1 MKHFHL
7 TKDPRK
13 ESAAPVQAAQSNETA
28 DVPVSEAPAAPAAS
42 APQPQPSAP
51 AHALRPAP
59 EARDVALSKNT
70 ALISVL
76 VIISRLTGFVRTWA
90 QAYALGVTV
99 IASCYSVANNLPN
112 QLYELVIGGMLVTA
126 FLPVYL
132 SVKAKLGRAGA
143 NRYASNLVTIVF
155 VLMLAC
161 TLLAAFFAYEVV
173 FTQSFSAH
181 KGFDVDLCVYFF
193 RFFAIEVVLY
203 ALSSLVSGILNA
215 ERDYFWSS
223 ASPIFNNIVTI
234 ASFLAYAYL
243 AKTNAQLALLILA
256 VGNPLGVL
264 IQVLMQVPSLYAHG
278 ISIRP
283 YINFKDPQLK
293 ETLSIG
299 LPSLVVMLCC
309 FATVSVQTSQA
320 LSVRPEGASI
330 AFYARL
336 WFTLPYA
343 ILAVPITTAMFT
355 ELSADIADNNMRS
368 YTRGIEEGSSKIL
381 FFMIPFAC
389 FLVIYA
395 LPLVRFMA
403 AGNFTPDQLAITS
416 LYLISLSLGLPA
428 YALCMYLQK
437 IASSLR
443 EMGRYAAIT
452 VLASI
457 VQVLVC
463 LYLTSWGGLFIV
475 GFSSCIMFLVV
486 DISCFIWLFRKFST
500 LSLRALISTIIRACL
515 LGCVGSLSG
524 IGVLVLFRVQDMLTS
539 ASLQLNLLSLV
550 GLLVASGSVAC
561 VVSFG
566 GAWMLHMPEIQF
578 IAHILKRK

>member
-1 MKHFHL
+1 MKHFHSI
-7 TKDPRK
+7 KDPRND
-13 ESAAPVQAAQSNETA
+13 SAAPVQAAQSKETA
-28 DVPVSEAPAAPAAS
+28 DVLAPETSETSETPTAPA
-42 APQPQPSAP
+42 
-51 AHALRPAP
+51 AP

-283 YINFKDPQLK
+283 YINLKDPQLK

-368 YTRGIEEGSSKIL
+368 YTRGIEDGSSKIL

-500 LSLRALISTIIRACL
+500 LSLRALISTIIRAGL
-515 LGCVGSLSG
+515 LGCAGSLAG
-524 IGVLVLFRVQDMLTS
+524 IGVLALLRAQDMLTS

-550 GLLVASGSVAC
+550 GLLVVSGSVAC

>member
-1 MKHFHL
+1 MKHFHSI
-7 TKDPRK
+7 KDPRND
-13 ESAAPVQAAQSNETA
+13 SAAPVQAAQSKETA
-28 DVPVSEAPAAPAAS
+28 DVLAPETSETSETPTAPAAPA
-42 APQPQPSAP
+42 
-51 AHALRPAP
+51 
-59 EARDVALSKNT
+59 ARDVALSKNT

-283 YINFKDPQLK
+283 YINLKDPQLK

-403 AGNFTPDQLAITS
+403 ADNFTPDQLAITS

-500 LSLRALISTIIRACL
+500 LSLRALISTIIRAGL
-515 LGCVGSLSG
+515 LGCAGSLAG
-524 IGVLVLFRVQDMLTS
+524 IGVLALLRAQDMLTS

-550 GLLVASGSVAC
+550 GLLVMSGGVAC

-566 GAWMLHMPEIQF
+566 GAWVLHMPEIQF
-578 IAHILKRK
+578 VAHILKRK

>member
-1 MKHFHL
+1 MKHFHPI
-7 TKDPRK
+7 KDPRNDF
-13 ESAAPVQAAQSNETA
+13 AAPVQAAQSKETA
-28 DVPVSEAPAAPAAS
+28 DAPAPETHAAQTPIAPAVS
-42 APQPQPSAP
+42 HPDTPVTPT
-51 AHALRPAP
+51 AP

-283 YINFKDPQLK
+283 YINLKDPQLK

-500 LSLRALISTIIRACL
+500 LSLRALISTIIRAGL
-515 LGCVGSLSG
+515 LGCAGSLAG
-524 IGVLVLFRVQDMLTS
+524 IGVLALLRAQDMLTS

-550 GLLVASGSVAC
+550 GLLVMSGGVAC

-566 GAWMLHMPEIQF
+566 GAWVHHMPEIQF
-578 IAHILKRK
+578 VAHILKRK

>member
-1 MKHFHL
+1 MKHFHSI
-7 TKDPRK
+7 KDPRND
-13 ESAAPVQAAQSNETA
+13 SAAPVQAAQSKETA
-28 DVPVSEAPAAPAAS
+28 DVLAPETSETSETPTAPAAPA
-42 APQPQPSAP
+42 
-51 AHALRPAP
+51 
-59 EARDVALSKNT
+59 ARDVALSKNT

-234 ASFLAYAYL
+234 ASFLAYAYV
-243 AKTNAQLALLILA
+243 AKTNPQLALLILA

-283 YINFKDPQLK
+283 YINLKDPQLK

-500 LSLRALISTIIRACL
+500 LSLRALISTIIRAGL
-515 LGCVGSLSG
+515 LGCAGSLAG
-524 IGVLVLFRVQDMLTS
+524 IGVLALLRAQDMLTS

-550 GLLVASGSVAC
+550 GLLVMSGGVAC

-566 GAWMLHMPEIQF
+566 GAWVLHMPEIQF

>member
-1 MKHFHL
+1 MKHFHSI
-7 TKDPRK
+7 KDPRND
-13 ESAAPVQAAQSNETA
+13 SAAPVQAAQSKETA
-28 DVPVSEAPAAPAAS
+28 DAPAPETPEAPATPAPEIHAAQT
-42 APQPQPSAP
+42 PT
-51 AHALRPAP
+51 AP

-283 YINFKDPQLK
+283 YINLKDPQLK

-368 YTRGIEEGSSKIL
+368 YTRGIEDGSSKIL

-500 LSLRALISTIIRACL
+500 LSLRALISTIIRAGL
-515 LGCVGSLSG
+515 LGCAGSLAG
-524 IGVLVLFRVQDMLTS
+524 IGVLALLRAQDMLTS

-550 GLLVASGSVAC
+550 GLLVMSGGVAC

-566 GAWMLHMPEIQF
+566 GAWVLHMPEIQF

>member
-1 MKHFHL
+1 MKHFHSI
-7 TKDPRK
+7 KDPRND
-13 ESAAPVQAAQSNETA
+13 SAAPVQAAQSKETA
-28 DVPVSEAPAAPAAS
+28 DVLAPETPAAPETPTAPAAS
-42 APQPQPSAP
+42 A
-51 AHALRPAP
+51 
-59 EARDVALSKNT
+59 ARDVALSKNT

-283 YINFKDPQLK
+283 YINLKDPQLK

-500 LSLRALISTIIRACL
+500 LSLRALISTIIRAGL
-515 LGCVGSLSG
+515 LGCAGSLAG
-524 IGVLVLFRVQDMLTS
+524 IGVLALLRAQDMLTS

-550 GLLVASGSVAC
+550 GLLVMSGGVAC

-566 GAWMLHMPEIQF
+566 GAWVLHMPEIQF
-578 IAHILKRK
+578 VAHILKRK

>member
-1 MKHFHL
+1 MKHFHSI
-7 TKDPRK
+7 KDPRND
-13 ESAAPVQAAQSNETA
+13 SAALVQAAQSKETA
-28 DVPVSEAPAAPAAS
+28 DVLAPETPAAPETPTAPAAPA
-42 APQPQPSAP
+42 
-51 AHALRPAP
+51 
-59 EARDVALSKNT
+59 ARDVALSKNT

-283 YINFKDPQLK
+283 YINLKDPQLK

-500 LSLRALISTIIRACL
+500 LSLRALISTIIRAGL
-515 LGCVGSLSG
+515 LGCAGSLAG
-524 IGVLVLFRVQDMLTS
+524 IGVLALLRAQDMLTS

-550 GLLVASGSVAC
+550 GLLVMSGGVAC

-566 GAWMLHMPEIQF
+566 GAWVLHMPEIQF
-578 IAHILKRK
+578 VAHILKRK

>member
-1 MKHFHL
+1 MKHFHSI
-7 TKDPRK
+7 KDPRND
-13 ESAAPVQAAQSNETA
+13 SAAPVQAAQSKETA
-28 DVPVSEAPAAPAAS
+28 DAPAPETPEAPATPAPEIHAAQT
-42 APQPQPSAP
+42 PT
-51 AHALRPAP
+51 AP

-283 YINFKDPQLK
+283 YINLKDPQLK

-368 YTRGIEEGSSKIL
+368 YTRGIEDGSSKIL

-500 LSLRALISTIIRACL
+500 LSLRALISTIIRAGL
-515 LGCVGSLSG
+515 LGCAGSLAG
-524 IGVLVLFRVQDMLTS
+524 IGVLALLRAQDMLTS

-550 GLLVASGSVAC
+550 GLLVMSGGVAC

-578 IAHILKRK
+578 VAHILKRK

>member
-1 MKHFHL
+1 MKHFHPI
-7 TKDPRK
+7 KDPRND
-13 ESAAPVQAAQSNETA
+13 SAAPVQAAQSKETV
-28 DVPVSEAPAAPAAS
+28 DVLAPETPDAPATTAPT
-42 APQPQPSAP
+42 
-51 AHALRPAP
+51 AP

-283 YINFKDPQLK
+283 YINLKDPQLK

-500 LSLRALISTIIRACL
+500 LSLRALISTIIRAGL

-524 IGVLVLFRVQDMLTS
+524 IGVLVLFRAQDMLTS

-550 GLLVASGSVAC
+550 GLLVVSGGVAC

>member
-1 MKHFHL
+1 M
-7 TKDPRK
+7 
-13 ESAAPVQAAQSNETA
+13 
-28 DVPVSEAPAAPAAS
+28 
-42 APQPQPSAP
+42 
-51 AHALRPAP
+51 
-59 EARDVALSKNT
+59 
-70 ALISVL
+70 
-76 VIISRLTGFVRTWA
+76 IISRLTGFVRTWA

-283 YINFKDPQLK
+283 YINLKDPQLK

-368 YTRGIEEGSSKIL
+368 YTRGIEDGSSKIL

-452 VLASI
+452 VFASI

-500 LSLRALISTIIRACL
+500 LSLRALISTIIRAGL
-515 LGCVGSLSG
+515 LGCAGSLAG
-524 IGVLVLFRVQDMLTS
+524 IGVLALLRAQDMLTS

-550 GLLVASGSVAC
+550 GLLVMSGGVAC

-566 GAWMLHMPEIQF
+566 GAWVLHMPEIQF

>member
-1 MKHFHL
+1 MKHFHSI
-7 TKDPRK
+7 KDPRND
-13 ESAAPVQAAQSNETA
+13 SAAPVQAAQSKETA
-28 DVPVSEAPAAPAAS
+28 DAPAPETPEAPATPAPEIHAAQT
-42 APQPQPSAP
+42 PT
-51 AHALRPAP
+51 AP
-59 EARDVALSKNT
+59 EARDVALSKNA

-283 YINFKDPQLK
+283 YINLKDPQLK

-368 YTRGIEEGSSKIL
+368 YTRGIEDGSSKIL

-500 LSLRALISTIIRACL
+500 LSLRALISTIIRAGL
-515 LGCVGSLSG
+515 LGCAGSLAG
-524 IGVLVLFRVQDMLTS
+524 IGVLALLRAQDMLTS

-550 GLLVASGSVAC
+550 GLLVMSGGVAC

-566 GAWMLHMPEIQF
+566 GAWVLHMPEIQF

>member
-1 MKHFHL
+1 MKHFHSI
-7 TKDPRK
+7 KDPRND
-13 ESAAPVQAAQSNETA
+13 SAALVQAAQSKETA
-28 DVPVSEAPAAPAAS
+28 DVLAPETPAAPETPTAPAAS
-42 APQPQPSAP
+42 A
-51 AHALRPAP
+51 
-59 EARDVALSKNT
+59 ARDVALSKNT

-283 YINFKDPQLK
+283 YINLKDPQLK

-368 YTRGIEEGSSKIL
+368 YTRGIEDGSSKIL

-500 LSLRALISTIIRACL
+500 LSLRALISTIIRAGL
-515 LGCVGSLSG
+515 LGCAGSLAG
-524 IGVLVLFRVQDMLTS
+524 IGVLALLRAQDMLTS

-550 GLLVASGSVAC
+550 GLLVMSGGVAC

-566 GAWMLHMPEIQF
+566 GAWVLHMPEIQF
-578 IAHILKRK
+578 VAHILKRK

>member
-1 MKHFHL
+1 MKHFHSI
-7 TKDPRK
+7 KDPRND
-13 ESAAPVQAAQSNETA
+13 SAAPVQAAQSKETA
-28 DVPVSEAPAAPAAS
+28 DVLAPETSETPETPTAS
-42 APQPQPSAP
+42 A
-51 AHALRPAP
+51 
-59 EARDVALSKNT
+59 ARDVALSKNT

-283 YINFKDPQLK
+283 YINLKDPQLK

-368 YTRGIEEGSSKIL
+368 YTRGIEDGSSKIL

-500 LSLRALISTIIRACL
+500 LSLRALISTIIRAGL
-515 LGCVGSLSG
+515 LGCAGSLAG
-524 IGVLVLFRVQDMLTS
+524 IGVLALLRAQDMLTS

-550 GLLVASGSVAC
+550 GLLVMSGGVAC
-561 VVSFG
+561 VISFG
-566 GAWMLHMPEIQF
+566 GAWVLHMPEIQF

>member
-1 MKHFHL
+1 MKHFHSI
-7 TKDPRK
+7 KDLRND
-13 ESAAPVQAAQSNETA
+13 SAAPVQAAQSKETA
-28 DVPVSEAPAAPAAS
+28 DVLAPETSETPTAPAAPA
-42 APQPQPSAP
+42 
-51 AHALRPAP
+51 
-59 EARDVALSKNT
+59 ARDVALSKNT

-283 YINFKDPQLK
+283 YINLKDPQLK

-500 LSLRALISTIIRACL
+500 LSLRALISTIIRAGL
-515 LGCVGSLSG
+515 LGCAGSLAG
-524 IGVLVLFRVQDMLTS
+524 IGVLALLRAQDMLTS
-539 ASLQLNLLSLV
+539 ASLQINLLSLV
-550 GLLVASGSVAC
+550 GLLVMSGGVAC

-566 GAWMLHMPEIQF
+566 GAWVLHMPEIQF
-578 IAHILKRK
+578 VAHILKRK

>member
-1 MKHFHL
+1 MKHFHPI
-7 TKDPRK
+7 KDPRND
-13 ESAAPVQAAQSNETA
+13 SAAPVQAAQSKETA
-28 DVPVSEAPAAPAAS
+28 DVLAPETSETPETLTASAAPA
-42 APQPQPSAP
+42 
-51 AHALRPAP
+51 
-59 EARDVALSKNT
+59 ARDVALSKNT

-283 YINFKDPQLK
+283 YINLKDPQLK

-368 YTRGIEEGSSKIL
+368 YTHGIEEGSSKIL

-389 FLVIYA
+389 FLVVYA

-486 DISCFIWLFRKFST
+486 DISCFIWLFRKFSA
-500 LSLRALISTIIRACL
+500 LSLRALISTILRAGL
-515 LGCVGSLSG
+515 LGCAGSLAG
-524 IGVLVLFRVQDMLTS
+524 IGVLALLRAQDMLTS

-550 GLLVASGSVAC
+550 GLLVMSGGVAC

-566 GAWMLHMPEIQF
+566 GAWVLHMPEIQF
-578 IAHILKRK
+578 VAHILKRK

>member
-1 MKHFHL
+1 MKHFHSI
-7 TKDPRK
+7 KDPRND
-13 ESAAPVQAAQSNETA
+13 SAALVQAAQSKETA
-28 DVPVSEAPAAPAAS
+28 DVLAPETPAAPETPT
-42 APQPQPSAP
+42 APT
-51 AHALRPAP
+51 AP

-283 YINFKDPQLK
+283 YINLKDPQLK

-452 VLASI
+452 VFASI

-500 LSLRALISTIIRACL
+500 LSLRALISTIIRAGL

-524 IGVLVLFRVQDMLTS
+524 IGVLVLFRAQDMLTS

-550 GLLVASGSVAC
+550 GLLVVSGGVAC

>member
-1 MKHFHL
+1 MKHFHSI
-7 TKDPRK
+7 KDPRND
-13 ESAAPVQAAQSNETA
+13 SAAPVQAAQSKETA
-28 DVPVSEAPAAPAAS
+28 DVLAPETSETPTAPT
-42 APQPQPSAP
+42 
-51 AHALRPAP
+51 AP

-243 AKTNAQLALLILA
+243 AKMNAQLALLILA

-283 YINFKDPQLK
+283 YINLKDPQLK

-368 YTRGIEEGSSKIL
+368 YTRGIEDGSSKIL

-500 LSLRALISTIIRACL
+500 LSIRALISTIIRAGL

-524 IGVLVLFRVQDMLTS
+524 IGVLVLFRAQDMLTS

-550 GLLVASGSVAC
+550 GLLVVSGSVAC

>member
-1 MKHFHL
+1 MKHFHSI
-7 TKDPRK
+7 KDPRND
-13 ESAAPVQAAQSNETA
+13 SAAPVQAAQSKETA
-28 DVPVSEAPAAPAAS
+28 DVLAPETSETSETPTAPAAPA
-42 APQPQPSAP
+42 
-51 AHALRPAP
+51 
-59 EARDVALSKNT
+59 ARDVALSKNT

-234 ASFLAYAYL
+234 ASFLAYAYV
-243 AKTNAQLALLILA
+243 AKTNPQLALLILA

-463 LYLTSWGGLFIV
+463 LFLTSWGGLFIV

-500 LSLRALISTIIRACL
+500 LSIRALISTIIRAGL

-524 IGVLVLFRVQDMLTS
+524 IGVLVLFRAQDMLMS

-550 GLLVASGSVAC
+550 GLLVVSGSVAC

>member
-1 MKHFHL
+1 MKHFHPI
-7 TKDPRK
+7 KDPRND
-13 ESAAPVQAAQSNETA
+13 SAAPVQAAQSKETV
-28 DVPVSEAPAAPAAS
+28 DVLAPETPDAPTPETHAAQTPA
-42 APQPQPSAP
+42 
-51 AHALRPAP
+51 AP

-283 YINFKDPQLK
+283 YINLKDPQLK

-500 LSLRALISTIIRACL
+500 LSLRALISTIIRAGL
-515 LGCVGSLSG
+515 LGCAGSLAG
-524 IGVLVLFRVQDMLTS
+524 IGVLALLRAQDMLTS

-550 GLLVASGSVAC
+550 GLLVMSGGVAC

-566 GAWMLHMPEIQF
+566 GAWVLHMPEIQF
-578 IAHILKRK
+578 VAHILKRK

>member
-1 MKHFHL
+1 MKHFHSI
-7 TKDPRK
+7 KDPRND
-13 ESAAPVQAAQSNETA
+13 SAAPVQAAQSKETA
-28 DVPVSEAPAAPAAS
+28 DAPAPETHAAQTPAAPA
-42 APQPQPSAP
+42 PET
-51 AHALRPAP
+51 HAAQTPTAP

-283 YINFKDPQLK
+283 YINLKDPQLK

-368 YTRGIEEGSSKIL
+368 YTRGIEDGSSKIL

-452 VLASI
+452 VFASI

-500 LSLRALISTIIRACL
+500 LSLRALISTIIRAGL

-524 IGVLVLFRVQDMLTS
+524 IGVLVLFRAQDMLTS

-550 GLLVASGSVAC
+550 GLLVVSGGVAC

>member
-1 MKHFHL
+1 MKHFHSI
-7 TKDPRK
+7 KDPRND
-13 ESAAPVQAAQSNETA
+13 SAAPVQAAQSKETA
-28 DVPVSEAPAAPAAS
+28 DVLAPETSETPTAPAAPA
-42 APQPQPSAP
+42 
-51 AHALRPAP
+51 
-59 EARDVALSKNT
+59 ARDVALSKNT

-155 VLMLAC
+155 VLMFAC

-283 YINFKDPQLK
+283 YINLKDPQLK

-500 LSLRALISTIIRACL
+500 LSLRALISTIIRAGL
-515 LGCVGSLSG
+515 LGCAGSLAG
-524 IGVLVLFRVQDMLTS
+524 IGVLALLRAQDMLTS

-550 GLLVASGSVAC
+550 GLLVMSGGVAC

-566 GAWMLHMPEIQF
+566 GAWVLHMPEIQF
-578 IAHILKRK
+578 VAHILKRK

>member
-1 MKHFHL
+1 MKHFHSI
-7 TKDPRK
+7 KDPRND
-13 ESAAPVQAAQSNETA
+13 SAAPVQAAQSKETA
-28 DVPVSEAPAAPAAS
+28 DAPAPETPEAPATPAPEIHAAQT
-42 APQPQPSAP
+42 PT
-51 AHALRPAP
+51 AP

-173 FTQSFSAH
+173 FTQSFSAQ

-283 YINFKDPQLK
+283 YINLKDPQLK

-368 YTRGIEEGSSKIL
+368 YTRGIEDGSSKIL

-500 LSLRALISTIIRACL
+500 LSLRALISTIIRAGL
-515 LGCVGSLSG
+515 LGCAGSLAG
-524 IGVLVLFRVQDMLTS
+524 IGVLALLRAQDMLTS

-550 GLLVASGSVAC
+550 GLLVMSGGVAC

-566 GAWMLHMPEIQF
+566 GAWVLHMPEIQF

>member
-1 MKHFHL
+1 MKHFHPI
-7 TKDPRK
+7 KDPRND
-13 ESAAPVQAAQSNETA
+13 SAAPVQAAQSKETA
-28 DVPVSEAPAAPAAS
+28 DVLAPETSETPVTPTAS
-42 APQPQPSAP
+42 A
-51 AHALRPAP
+51 AP

-283 YINFKDPQLK
+283 YINLKDPQLK

-403 AGNFTPDQLAITS
+403 ADNFTPDQLAITS

-500 LSLRALISTIIRACL
+500 LSLRALISTIIRAGL
-515 LGCVGSLSG
+515 LGCAGSLAG
-524 IGVLVLFRVQDMLTS
+524 IGVLALLRAQDMLTS

-550 GLLVASGSVAC
+550 GLLVMSGGVAC

-566 GAWMLHMPEIQF
+566 GAWVLHMPEIQF
-578 IAHILKRK
+578 VAHILKRK

>member
-1 MKHFHL
+1 MKHFHSI
-7 TKDPRK
+7 KDPRND
-13 ESAAPVQAAQSNETA
+13 SAAPVQAAQSKETA
-28 DVPVSEAPAAPAAS
+28 DVLAPETPAAPETPTAS
-42 APQPQPSAP
+42 A
-51 AHALRPAP
+51 AP

-234 ASFLAYAYL
+234 ASFLAYAYV
-243 AKTNAQLALLILA
+243 AKTNPQLALLILA

-283 YINFKDPQLK
+283 YINLKDPQLK

-500 LSLRALISTIIRACL
+500 LSLRALISTIIRAGL

-524 IGVLVLFRVQDMLTS
+524 IGVLVLFRAQDMLTS

-550 GLLVASGSVAC
+550 GLLVVSGSVAC

>member
-1 MKHFHL
+1 MKHFHPI
-7 TKDPRK
+7 KDPRND
-13 ESAAPVQAAQSNETA
+13 SAAPVQSAQSKETA
-28 DVPVSEAPAAPAAS
+28 DAPAPETHAAQTPDAPATT
-42 APQPQPSAP
+42 AP
-51 AHALRPAP
+51 AAP

-283 YINFKDPQLK
+283 YINLKDPQLK

-368 YTRGIEEGSSKIL
+368 YTRGIEDGSSKIL

-500 LSLRALISTIIRACL
+500 LSLRALISTIIRAGL
-515 LGCVGSLSG
+515 LGCAGSLAG
-524 IGVLVLFRVQDMLTS
+524 IGVLALLRAQDMLTS

-550 GLLVASGSVAC
+550 GLLVMSGGVAC

-566 GAWMLHMPEIQF
+566 GAWVLHMPEIQF
-578 IAHILKRK
+578 VAHILKRK

>member
-1 MKHFHL
+1 MKHFHSI
-7 TKDPRK
+7 KDPRND
-13 ESAAPVQAAQSNETA
+13 SAAPVQAAQSKETA
-28 DVPVSEAPAAPAAS
+28 DAPAPETPEAPATPAPEIHAAQT
-42 APQPQPSAP
+42 PT
-51 AHALRPAP
+51 AP

-283 YINFKDPQLK
+283 YINLKDPQLK

-452 VLASI
+452 VFASI

-500 LSLRALISTIIRACL
+500 LSLRALISTIIRAGL
-515 LGCVGSLSG
+515 LGCAGSLAG
-524 IGVLVLFRVQDMLTS
+524 IGVLALLRAQDMLTS

-550 GLLVASGSVAC
+550 GLLVMSGGVAC

-566 GAWMLHMPEIQF
+566 GAWVLHMPEIQF

>member
-1 MKHFHL
+1 MKHFHSI
-7 TKDPRK
+7 KDPRND
-13 ESAAPVQAAQSNETA
+13 SAALVQAAQSKETA
-28 DVPVSEAPAAPAAS
+28 DVLAPETPAAPET
-42 APQPQPSAP
+42 PTAP
-51 AHALRPAP
+51 AAP

-283 YINFKDPQLK
+283 YINLKDPQLK

-368 YTRGIEEGSSKIL
+368 YTRGIEDGSSKIL

-500 LSLRALISTIIRACL
+500 LSLRALISTIIRAGL
-515 LGCVGSLSG
+515 LGCAGSLAG
-524 IGVLVLFRVQDMLTS
+524 IGVLALLRAQDMLTS

-550 GLLVASGSVAC
+550 GLLVMSGGVAC

-566 GAWMLHMPEIQF
+566 GAWVLHMPEIQF
-578 IAHILKRK
+578 VAHILKRK

>member
-1 MKHFHL
+1 MKHFHPI
-7 TKDPRK
+7 KDPRND
-13 ESAAPVQAAQSNETA
+13 SAAPVQAAQSKETV
-28 DVPVSEAPAAPAAS
+28 DVLAPETPDAPATTAPT
-42 APQPQPSAP
+42 
-51 AHALRPAP
+51 AP

-283 YINFKDPQLK
+283 YINLKDPQLK

-368 YTRGIEEGSSKIL
+368 YTRGIEDGSSKIL

-500 LSLRALISTIIRACL
+500 LSLRALISTIIRAGL
-515 LGCVGSLSG
+515 LGCAGSLAG
-524 IGVLVLFRVQDMLTS
+524 IGVLALLRAQDMLTS

-550 GLLVASGSVAC
+550 GLLVMSGGVAC

-566 GAWMLHMPEIQF
+566 GAWVLHMPEIQF
-578 IAHILKRK
+578 VAHILKRK

>member
-1 MKHFHL
+1 MKYFHPI
-7 TKDPRK
+7 KDPIND
-13 ESAAPVQAAQSNETA
+13 SAAPVQAAQSKETV
-28 DVPVSEAPAAPAAS
+28 DVLAPETPDTPATTAPT
-42 APQPQPSAP
+42 
-51 AHALRPAP
+51 AP

-283 YINFKDPQLK
+283 YINLKDPQLK

-403 AGNFTPDQLAITS
+403 AGNFTPDQLAVTS

-452 VLASI
+452 VFASI

-500 LSLRALISTIIRACL
+500 LSLRALISTIIRAGL

-524 IGVLVLFRVQDMLTS
+524 IGVLVLFRAQDMLTS

-550 GLLVASGSVAC
+550 GLLVVSGGVAC